1 MEENS
6 ESYEVEAV
14 EEEKADQKFL
24 SSIADIFVDPK
35 KVFNRIDSGL
45 QWWKPFI
52 VIALLIMLIVWLQS
66 PISMHVMSLNERGL
80 SEEQL
85 SQQMEYGQKFAFLGY
100 IFAPIIALII
110 YLLSALVVNISAS
123 LMSGRSDYK
132 KALSLCIFAGFIP
145 MVEQIISVVVL
156 RMRGV
161 ESIESAAG
169 AQISLSLAPLFSDAG
184 NLLSSFLKSLSIFSI
199 WYYIVVALGIAV
211 IYRINVKKSAV
222 PAVILWI
229 ISFLFIYLGSLF
241 SGGM

>member
-1 MEENS
+1 MEENR
-6 ESYEVEAV
+6 ESFEVEAV

-24 SSIADIFVDPK
+24 PSIADIFVDPK

-52 VIALLIMLIVWLQS
+52 VIALLMILVVWLQS

-199 WYYIVVALGIAV
+199 WYYIVVALGIAA